1 MYKKI
6 SKILGVAIILA
17 GLAGLAFG
25 DDTTTKLISASISA
39 EDGLEV
45 TISKI
50 NANGTG
56 DPSDDTWI
64 PGNQS
69 SMAFGALTFN
79 PTYSIFM
86 ASHYFAIDV
95 GVNSNTAN
103 WTLSHTISSI
113 SNGAGSNLD
122 SNVNVTF
129 VQQLDSLTEGW
140 KNGYS
145 FADSNGKA
153 YNKATITGGSG
164 GWLRIYYGIATGDLV
179 YHDNTGVSVI
189 TMEKPSGSYSGSI
202 TLTLTA
208 S

>member
-25 DDTTTKLISASISA
+25 NDTTTKLISASISA
-39 EDGLEV
+39 QDGLDV

-79 PTYSIFM
+79 PTHSIFM
-86 ASHYFAIDV
+86 ASHYFAVDV

-103 WTLSHTISSI
+103 WTLSHTTSSI
-113 SNGAGSNLD
+113 GNGAGSNLD
-122 SNVNVTF
+122 SNVNTTF
-129 VQQLDSLTEGW
+129 VKQLDSLTTGW
-140 KNGYS
+140 ENKYS
-145 FADSNGKA
+145 FANSNGIA
-153 YNKATITGGSG
+153 YNKTQLSG
-164 GWLRIYYGIATGDLV
+164 GWLRIYYGIATGDPA
-179 YHDNTGVSVI
+179 YPDNTGVSVI
-189 TMEKPSGSYSGSI
+189 TMEKSAGSYSGTI
-202 TLTLTA
+202 TLTLTT

>member
-25 DDTTTKLISASISA
+25 DDTTTKLISAEILA
-39 EDGLEV
+39 ENVLEV
-45 TISKI
+45 TTSKI
-50 NANGTG
+50 NASN
-56 DPSDDTWI
+56 DEWI

-95 GVNSNTAN
+95 RAEANTGD
-103 WTLSHTISSI
+103 WTLRHTISSI

-122 SNVNVTF
+122 SNINTIF
-129 VQQLDSLTEGW
+129 VKQLTSLTTAW
-140 KNGYS
+140 KYGYS
-145 FADSNGKA
+145 FAGSNGIA
-153 YNKATITGGSG
+153 YNKADLSG
-164 GWLRIYYGIATGDLV
+164 GWLRIYYGIETGDPT
-179 YHDNTGVSVI
+179 DNPNTTATSI
-189 TMEKPSGSYSGSI
+189 TMEKPAGSYNGSI